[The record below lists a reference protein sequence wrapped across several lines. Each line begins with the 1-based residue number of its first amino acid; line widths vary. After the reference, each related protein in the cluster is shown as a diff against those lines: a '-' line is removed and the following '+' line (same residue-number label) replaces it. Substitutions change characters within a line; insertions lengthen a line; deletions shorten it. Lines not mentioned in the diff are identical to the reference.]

1 MTEGL
6 QTRGKRTERLQIMLN
21 DDELGEIE
29 DWRFIHRVN
38 SRSSAIRMLIRLGL
52 DASKQGVKPAE
63 ELPLGR
69 PKA

>member
-1 MTEGL
+1 MTEGP

-38 SRSSAIRMLIRLGL
+38 SRSSAIRLLIRLGL
-52 DASKQGVKPAE
+52 DASRQGVLPPE

-69 PKA
+69 PKP